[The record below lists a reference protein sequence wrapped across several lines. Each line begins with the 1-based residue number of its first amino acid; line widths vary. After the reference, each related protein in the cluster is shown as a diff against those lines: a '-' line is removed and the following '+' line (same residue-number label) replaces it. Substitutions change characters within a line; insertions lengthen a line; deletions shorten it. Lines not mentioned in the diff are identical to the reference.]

1 MYKMW
6 LRRQL
11 NYCIERSIFL
21 VVSGRIIVMKIF
33 FTIIGSFL
41 FLFSNFV
48 YANSNKK
55 TTLTGLSENEAAEEN
70 CQLNKNK
77 FLAIIMFG

>member
-1 MYKMW
+1 MS
-6 LRRQL
+6 LIL
-11 NYCIERSIFL
+11 SIYPSTFL
-21 VVSGRIIVMKIF
+21 VVGARIIVMKIF

>member
-1 MYKMW
+1 MKAVIPIV
-6 LRRQL
+6 RVFI
-11 NYCIERSIFL
+11 NSTFL
-21 VVSGRIIVMKIF
+21 VVGGRIIVMKIF

-55 TTLTGLSENEAAEEN
+55 TTLTGLSESEAAEEN

>member
-1 MYKMW
+1 M
-6 LRRQL
+6 
-11 NYCIERSIFL
+11 
-21 VVSGRIIVMKIF
+21 VGGRIIVMKIF
-33 FTIIGSFL
+33 FAIIGSFL

-48 YANSNKK
+48 YADSNKK

-70 CQLNKNK
+70 CQLNQNK

>member
-1 MYKMW
+1 MGGVFV
-6 LRRQL
+6 
-11 NYCIERSIFL
+11 STFL
-21 VVSGRIIVMKIF
+21 TVSGNVIVMKIF

>member
-1 MYKMW
+1 MKMDCVSVP
-6 LRRQL
+6 RA
-11 NYCIERSIFL
+11 NERSTFL
-21 VVSGRIIVMKIF
+21 VVGGRIIVMKIF

>member
-1 MYKMW
+1 MD
-6 LRRQL
+6 LL
-11 NYCIERSIFL
+11 STFL
-21 VVSGRIIVMKIF
+21 VVGGRIIVMKIF

-55 TTLTGLSENEAAEEN
+55 TKLTGLSENEAAEEN

>member
-1 MYKMW
+1 MS
-6 LRRQL
+6 L
-11 NYCIERSIFL
+11 IPSIYPSTSL
-21 VVSGRIIVMKIF
+21 VVGGRIIVMKIF

-77 FLAIIMFG
+77 FLPIIMFG

>member
-1 MYKMW
+1 MS
-6 LRRQL
+6 L
-11 NYCIERSIFL
+11 IPSIYPSTSL
-21 VVSGRIIVMKIF
+21 VVGGRIIVMKIF

>member
-21 VVSGRIIVMKIF
+21 VVGGRIIVMKIF
-33 FTIIGSFL
+33 FTIIGSLL

>member
-1 MYKMW
+1 
-6 LRRQL
+6 
-11 NYCIERSIFL
+11 
-21 VVSGRIIVMKIF
+21 MKIF
-33 FTIIGSFL
+33 FAIIGSFL

-48 YANSNKK
+48 YADSNKK
-55 TTLTGLSENEAAEEN
+55 TTLTGLSEIEIIVDIDYSNESGEEN

>member
-1 MYKMW
+1 
-6 LRRQL
+6 
-11 NYCIERSIFL
+11 
-21 VVSGRIIVMKIF
+21 MKIF

-70 CQLNKNK
+70 CLLNKIN
-77 FLAIIMFG
+77 L

>member
-1 MYKMW
+1 MPCAK
-6 LRRQL
+6 
-11 NYCIERSIFL
+11 ERSTFL
-21 VVSGRIIVMKIF
+21 VVGGRIIVMKIF

>member
-1 MYKMW
+1 MS
-6 LRRQL
+6 LIL
-11 NYCIERSIFL
+11 SIYPSTFL
-21 VVSGRIIVMKIF
+21 VVGGRIIVMKIF

>member
-1 MYKMW
+1 M
-6 LRRQL
+6 
-11 NYCIERSIFL
+11 
-21 VVSGRIIVMKIF
+21 VGGRIIVMKIF
-33 FTIIGSFL
+33 FVIIGSFL

-48 YANSNKK
+48 YANSNKE
-55 TTLTGLSENEAAEEN
+55 TTLTGLSEIEIIVDIYYSNEAAEEN

>member
-21 VVSGRIIVMKIF
+21 VVGGRIIVMKIF

>member
-1 MYKMW
+1 
-6 LRRQL
+6 
-11 NYCIERSIFL
+11 
-21 VVSGRIIVMKIF
+21 MKIF

-70 CQLNKNK
+70 CQLNKNINKNK

>member
-1 MYKMW
+1 MAMD
-6 LRRQL
+6 LL
-11 NYCIERSIFL
+11 STFL
-21 VVSGRIIVMKIF
+21 VVDGRLIVMKIF

-70 CQLNKNK
+70 CQLNQNK

>member
-21 VVSGRIIVMKIF
+21 VVGGRIIVMKIF

-55 TTLTGLSENEAAEEN
+55 TTLTGLSENKAAEEN

>member
-21 VVSGRIIVMKIF
+21 VVGGRIIVMKIF

-70 CQLNKNK
+70 CQLNQNK

>member
-1 MYKMW
+1 MSKII
-6 LRRQL
+6 L
-11 NYCIERSIFL
+11 SSTFL
-21 VVSGRIIVMKIF
+21 VVGGRIIVMKIF

>member
-1 MYKMW
+1 MS
-6 LRRQL
+6 L
-11 NYCIERSIFL
+11 IPSIYPSKSL
-21 VVSGRIIVMKIF
+21 VVGGRIIVMKIF

-48 YANSNKK
+48 YADSNKK

>member
-6 LRRQL
+6 LRQQL
-11 NYCIERSIFL
+11 NYCIEHSIFL
-21 VVSGRIIVMKIF
+21 VVGGRIIVMKIF

>member
-1 MYKMW
+1 MS
-6 LRRQL
+6 L
-11 NYCIERSIFL
+11 IPSIYPSTSL
-21 VVSGRIIVMKIF
+21 VVGGRIIVMKIF

-48 YANSNKK
+48 YAYSNKK